1 MAIKKK
7 VVKKK
12 TVKKKV
18 ARKKPVKRSVST
30 KHALKK
36 TIVSL
41 RKEAAALEKF
51 VATLD
56 IVVEVPITR
65 KKAPAK
71 RAVKRSLKKKVVK
84 RATKK
89 RR

>member
-1 MAIKKK
+1 MAIKKRAA
-7 VVKKK
+7 KKK
-12 TVKKKV
+12 VGKKKV

-56 IVVEVPITR
+56 LVAEVPITR
-65 KKAPAK
+65 KKAPVRRVAK
-71 RAVKRSLKKKVVK
+71 KPVKKKTVK